1 MMNHLATKSGFCVRE
16 HMAQKMYKAKTTP
29 ASGGSG
35 VEVTVPANDPFQ
47 AKKMIEVSMD
57 R

>member
-1 MMNHLATKSGFCVRE
+1 
-16 HMAQKMYKAKTTP
+16 MAQKMYKAKTTP